1 MKQLRI
7 VNVVGARPQFVKLG
21 PVSRAVT
28 AHNEQARDVRLEEV
42 IVHTGQHYDADL
54 SEVFFDELR
63 LPRPAVNL
71 EVGSGSHGQQTAAI
85 LARMEAYL
93 LATPADAVI
102 VYGDT
107 NTTLAAG
114 LAAAKLNQF
123 LVHVEAGLRSRNR
136 RMPEEINRVAIDHVA
151 DLLCAPTDEAMKN
164 LDAEGLADRA
174 ALTGDVMVDTLE
186 YNLQR
191 ARETSTVRESF
202 GVEPGA
208 YAVATVHRAENTEP
222 EVLEPL
228 VNVLR
233 GLATDIL
240 PVVFPMHPRTAHRY
254 QGAAADTGRRLV
266 MTRPLGY
273 LDMISLVS
281 QAALVITDSGGLQKE
296 AFCLGVPC
304 VTLRRQ
310 TEWPETMAAGANVL
324 VGTDAAKIAHEVRRA
339 RECDTA
345 ARRRFAEAARAV
357 YGRGTAGPAVVA
369 AILRALVP

>member
-21 PVSRAVT
+21 PVSRAIV
-28 AHNEQARDVRLEEV
+28 AHNERACGPRLEEV

-54 SEVFFDELR
+54 SEVFFDELH

-71 EVGSGSHGQQTAAI
+71 EVGSASHGRQTAAI
-85 LARMEAYL
+85 LERMEAYL

-107 NTTLAAG
+107 NTTLAVG

-123 LVHVEAGLRSRNR
+123 LVHVEAGLRSRDR
-136 RMPEEINRVAIDHVA
+136 RMPEEINRVAVDHVA
-151 DLLCAPTDEAMKN
+151 DLLCAPTAEAMKN
-164 LDAEGLADRA
+164 LVAEGLAERA

-191 ARETSTVRESF
+191 ARAASTVLASF

-228 VNVLR
+228 VRSLR
-233 GLATDIL
+233 SVAADIV
-240 PVVFPMHPRTAHRY
+240 PIVFPVHPRTAHRY
-254 QGAAADTGRRLV
+254 QGARDDVGCGLI
-266 MTRPLGY
+266 MSRPLGY

-310 TEWPETMAAGANVL
+310 TEWTETIAAGANVL
-324 VGTDAAKIAHEVRRA
+324 VGTQTDRIAHEVRRA
-339 RECDTA
+339 RQCNAA
-345 ARRRFAEAARAV
+345 ARSGFAEAARAV
-357 YGRGTAGPAVVA
+357 YGRGTAGSAVVA
-369 AILRALVP
+369 AIVRALAP